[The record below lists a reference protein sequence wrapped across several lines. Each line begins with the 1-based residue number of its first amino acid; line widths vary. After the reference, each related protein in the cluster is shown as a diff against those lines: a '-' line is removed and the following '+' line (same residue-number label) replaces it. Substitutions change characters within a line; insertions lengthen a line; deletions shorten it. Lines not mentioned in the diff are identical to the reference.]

1 MTALWKADPFQAKW
15 AILAKAF
22 SEIRDVKGKS
32 DALLPEFLSINAPL
46 LRIIE
51 PERYLM
57 ALGWNLTLDAEAQ
70 MVLRREPGF
79 DAASVGTDLLT
90 TNVSVAEVIE
100 NCYEHGYIA
109 RDSDIVNPNSNGQ
122 VMIMASSMQ
131 PATTPAKITGANV
144 APATVHDDRSS
155 LHQHKNDEN
164 VGYISDTDVIDENM
178 GVTDGDA
185 NTSASVFID
194 MSSTFGTSNTQ
205 LSEGAANVV
214 NDTQATTFNN
224 APADIDF
231 YMVGGH
237 VGTYP
242 HNLAFDPLSTNDGYM
257 FDPFQGH
264 DFDSFN
270 LSSVDDLTMDDWM
283 LAPGAIETETKE
295 NFFSF

>member
-1 MTALWKADPFQAKW
+1 LTALWKADPFQAKW
-15 AILAKAF
+15 AILAKGF

-70 MVLRREPGF
+70 MVLRREPSF
-79 DAASVGTDLLT
+79 DAASIGTDLLT

-100 NCYEHGYIA
+100 NCYQHDYIA
-109 RDSDIVNPNSNGQ
+109 RDSNVVNPSSNGQ
-122 VMIMASSMQ
+122 VMIMASSAQ
-131 PATTPAKITGANV
+131 PATPANMTGANV
-144 APATVHDDRSS
+144 APATDHNDHSS
-155 LHQHKNDEN
+155 LHQQKNDDSIGYINDIGIADEN
-164 VGYISDTDVIDENM
+164 V

-185 NTSASVFID
+185 NTSASVFMD
-194 MSSTFGTSNTQ
+194 MSSTFGTSDTQ
-205 LSEGAANVV
+205 LSEDGANVV
-214 NDTQATTFNN
+214 NNTQATMFNN

-231 YMVGGH
+231 NMVDGH
-237 VGTYP
+237 IGTYP

-264 DFDSFN
+264 GFDSFN
-270 LSSVDDLTMDDWM
+270 LSSVNQLTMDDWM
-283 LAPGAIETETKE
+283 LAPTAFGSELEDDFF
-295 NFFSF
+295 NF

>member
-15 AILAKAF
+15 AILAKGF

-70 MVLRREPGF
+70 MVLRREPNF
-79 DAASVGTDLLT
+79 DAASIGTDLLT

-100 NCYEHGYIA
+100 NCYQHDYIA
-109 RDSDIVNPNSNGQ
+109 RDSNVVNPSSNGQ
-122 VMIMASSMQ
+122 VMIMASSAQ
-131 PATTPAKITGANV
+131 PATPANMTGANV
-144 APATVHDDRSS
+144 APATDHNDHSS
-155 LHQHKNDEN
+155 LHQQKNDDSIGYINDIGIADEN
-164 VGYISDTDVIDENM
+164 V

-185 NTSASVFID
+185 NTSASVFMD
-194 MSSTFGTSNTQ
+194 MSSTFGTSDTQ
-205 LSEGAANVV
+205 LSEDGANVV
-214 NDTQATTFNN
+214 NNTQATMFNN

-231 YMVGGH
+231 NMVDGH
-237 VGTYP
+237 IGTYP

-264 DFDSFN
+264 GFDSFN
-270 LSSVDDLTMDDWM
+270 LSSVNQLTMDDWM
-283 LAPGAIETETKE
+283 LAPTAFGSELEDDFF
-295 NFFSF
+295 NF

>member
-1 MTALWKADPFQAKW
+1 LTALWKADPFQAKW
-15 AILAKAF
+15 AILAKGF

-51 PERYLM
+51 PKRYLM

-70 MVLRREPGF
+70 MVLRREPSF

-100 NCYEHGYIA
+100 NCYQHGYIA
-109 RDSDIVNPNSNGQ
+109 RDSDVVNPSSNGQ
-122 VMIMASSMQ
+122 VMIMASSAQ
-131 PATTPAKITGANV
+131 PATPANMTGANV
-144 APATVHDDRSS
+144 APATDHIDHSS
-155 LHQHKNDEN
+155 LHQHKNDDS
-164 VGYISDTDVIDENM
+164 VGYINDIGIADENV

-194 MSSTFGTSNTQ
+194 MSSTFGTSDTQ
-205 LSEGAANVV
+205 LSKDGANVV
-214 NDTQATTFNN
+214 NDTQATMFNN

-231 YMVGGH
+231 NMVDGH
-237 VGTYP
+237 IGTYP

-264 DFDSFN
+264 GFDSFN
-270 LSSVDDLTMDDWM
+270 LSSVNQLTMDDWM
-283 LAPGAIETETKE
+283 LAPTAFGSELEDDFF
-295 NFFSF
+295 NF

>member
-1 MTALWKADPFQAKW
+1 LTALWKADPFQAKW
-15 AILAKAF
+15 AILAKGF

-70 MVLRREPGF
+70 MVLRREPNF
-79 DAASVGTDLLT
+79 DAASIGTDLLT

-100 NCYEHGYIA
+100 NCYQHDYIA
-109 RDSDIVNPNSNGQ
+109 RDSNVVNPSSNGQ
-122 VMIMASSMQ
+122 VMIMASSAQ
-131 PATTPAKITGANV
+131 PATPANMTGANV
-144 APATVHDDRSS
+144 APATDHNDHSS
-155 LHQHKNDEN
+155 LHQQKNDDSIGYINDIGIADEN
-164 VGYISDTDVIDENM
+164 V

-185 NTSASVFID
+185 NTSASVFMD
-194 MSSTFGTSNTQ
+194 MSSTFGTSDTQ
-205 LSEGAANVV
+205 LSEDGANVV
-214 NDTQATTFNN
+214 NNTQATMFNN

-231 YMVGGH
+231 NMVDGH
-237 VGTYP
+237 IGTYP

-264 DFDSFN
+264 GFDSFN
-270 LSSVDDLTMDDWM
+270 LSSVNQLTMDDWM
-283 LAPGAIETETKE
+283 LAPTAFGSELEDDFF
-295 NFFSF
+295 NF